1 MIIATLWRSDCQG
14 SVPRVTKGGGMAYT
28 QAARL
33 VFALQDSSGVRSSL
47 SVPVLLDPTR
57 TGTQLAA
64 AWNAQAALL
73 DAVTGAKIL
82 SGGVVL
88 EPSITFTPKSP
99 TPVAGELMER
109 VGNVDYPYPPL
120 GHVYDSIIPC
130 VDSGVLSASGKV
142 INESAA
148 AFIAYI
154 APFETPPADWAPTN
168 NGFVRFSANHVDSF
182 VSFRKHRSRR
192 HELSYETP

>member
-1 MIIATLWRSDCQG
+1 
-14 SVPRVTKGGGMAYT
+14 MAYS

-47 SVPVLLDPTR
+47 SVPVLLDPT
-57 TGTQLAA
+57 TTVSGLAS
-64 AWNAQAALL
+64 AWNTQAALL

-82 SGGVVL
+82 SGSVAV
-88 EPSITFTPKSP
+88 EPTITFTPKSP

-109 VGNVDYPYPPL
+109 VANVDYPYAPL

-130 VDSGVLSASGKV
+130 ADSGILTASGKEV
-142 INESAA
+142 NESAA

-154 APFETPPADWAPTN
+154 GPFETPPAAWAATN
-168 NGFVRFSANHVDSF
+168 NGFVRFSAAHVDSF
-182 VSFRKHRSRR
+182 VSFRKHRRRR
-192 HELSYETP
+192 HELSLEVP